1 MCAAGPYVY
10 VQQRMLLEE
19 LRSRSED
26 REGLQAAEDGL
37 KATRRSHRVVPWS
50 FWLDRG
56 GTFTDCLGRA
66 PDGGVHTTKVLSS
79 ARAPIEGIRRL
90 LGLEPDDPIPPCEV
104 RMGTTV
110 ATNALLERKGA
121 RVALLVTRG
130 FGDLLDIGTT
140 QRPDLFALDIIKPQS
155 LYARVIE
162 VDARAAAS
170 GDVLAGV
177 DADAVRIQLE
187 GLWGEVESLAIV
199 VMHAHRAPQLECRL
213 AALAR
218 EVGFEHVTLS
228 HETTQQLGLL
238 RRGDTAVVD
247 AYLTPLL
254 AAYLGELQRELPGST
269 LRLMQSSGDLAS
281 VDRFRGPAAVLSG
294 PAGGVVACA
303 AVAEWHGLDEV
314 IGFDM
319 GGTSTDVCRISGA
332 PEWTYETE
340 TAGVRIC
347 APMLAVHTVAA
358 GGGSI
363 CRFDSGRFLV
373 GPQSVG
379 SSPGPLC
386 YGREDAEDLSVTD
399 VNLVLGRLVPQ
410 RFPLP
415 LHAERVNH
423 ALAEIGK
430 LSGMTPAQAAAGFF
444 EVACEHMAG
453 AIKKIS
459 VARGYDVRNHVLILF
474 GGAAGQHGCAVARR
488 LGIRRLVVHP
498 YAGVLSAYGMG
509 LADLGWHGEHEAGG
523 VLLSNEALASTADH
537 LARQEEE
544 GQRCLESEG
553 VPASKLSF
561 RRTLDLRYRG
571 TQSTLSVGYEHDAR
585 RVRRAFE
592 DDHERAFA
600 YRRTDH
606 AIEIVSGR
614 VVVVGRDR
622 PPERPLEEEVST
634 QPVPSGSQS
643 MWTGAVFAEVD
654 VYMRDELEPGQ
665 RMTGPAVVSEST
677 GTTVVDSG
685 FELRVDGR
693 RNLWLEDLA
702 IPARARGGPER
713 DPVRLELFYNRFMSI
728 AEQMGH
734 ALQRTAMSTNIRE
747 RLDFSCAVFDDEGG
761 LVANAPHIPVHL
773 GAMGETVRAVLRI
786 HPNQQPGEAYVS
798 NDPAA
803 GGSHLPD
810 ITVVTPV
817 FDEAGV
823 RRFFVASRGHHS
835 DIGGMTPGS
844 MPPHARRLSE
854 EGVVLRA
861 LRLIKDGQFDEVGL
875 RAALAA
881 GPYPARDPEQNVAD
895 LRAQLAANQ
904 QGVSLLRDL
913 VAEHGRSTVS
923 AYMRHV
929 QDHAAEKVTAA
940 IAALPDGVCEARD
953 QLDDGT
959 PLAVSLTVAGSE
971 LTIDFVGTGSGE
983 GSNLNAP
990 AAVSMAAIIYVLRLL
1005 VGESIPLAS
1014 GCLRPVRL
1022 SIPDG
1027 SLLAPPADAAVAAG
1041 NVETSQRVVDLLLA
1055 ALGLSAASQG
1065 TMNNLSFGSDEY
1077 GYYETIGGGAGA
1089 TALADGAS
1097 GVQTHMTNTRI
1108 TDPEVLE
1115 TRFPIRVLRFGYRRG
1130 SGGDGL
1136 HRGGE
1141 GLVRCL
1147 EALEPM
1153 TISILSDRRSRG
1165 PFGIKGGAAGLQGCN
1180 EIAGRDVG
1188 PRATMAVSAGDV
1200 VTIHTPG
1207 GGGYG
1212 APDAQTS
1219 CTPFGVDQLERP
1231 LGS

>member
-1 MCAAGPYVY
+1 M
-10 VQQRMLLEE
+10 
-19 LRSRSED
+19 
-26 REGLQAAEDGL
+26 
-37 KATRRSHRVVPWS
+37 PWS

-66 PDGGVHTTKVLSS
+66 PDGSVHTTKVLSS

-90 LGLEPDDPIPPCEV
+90 LGIEPDAPIPPCEV

-170 GDVLAGV
+170 GDVLVGV
-177 DADAVRIQLE
+177 DADAVRGKLE
-187 GLWGEVESLAIV
+187 GLRAEVESLAIV
-199 VMHAHRAPQLECRL
+199 VMHAHRAPELECTL
-213 AALAR
+213 ADLAR
-218 EVGFEHVTLS
+218 EAGFDHVTLS
-228 HETTQQLGLL
+228 HQATHQLGLL

-281 VDRFRGPAAVLSG
+281 SERFRGPAAVLSG

-303 AVAEWHGLDEV
+303 AVAEGHGLKEV

-319 GGTSTDVCRISGA
+319 GGTSTDVCRIAGS

-379 SSPGPLC
+379 SRPGPLC
-386 YGREDAEDLSVTD
+386 YGREEAEALSVTD
-399 VNLVLGRLVPQ
+399 VNLALGRLVPE

-415 LHAERVNH
+415 LQIDRVNR
-423 ALAEIGK
+423 ALAQIGV
-430 LSGMTPAQAAAGFF
+430 LSAMTPAEAAAGFF

-459 VARGYDVRNHVLILF
+459 VARGYDVRDHVLILF

-488 LGIRRLVVHP
+488 LGIRRVVVHP

-509 LADLGWHGEHEAGG
+509 LADLGWHGEYDAGG
-523 VLLSNEALASTADH
+523 ALLSSEALSATAEKFV
-537 LARQEEE
+537 LREEE
-544 GQRCLESEG
+544 GRRCLESEG
-553 VPASKLSF
+553 VPPSQLRF
-561 RRTLDLRYRG
+561 RRSLDLRYHG
-571 TQSTLSVGYEHDAR
+571 TQSTLSVRFHRDVQG
-585 RVRRAFE
+585 VRRAFE
-592 DDHERAFA
+592 DDHERAFG
-600 YRRTDH
+600 YRRSGH
-606 AIEIVSGR
+606 GIEIVSGR
-614 VVVVGRDR
+614 VVVVGRAR
-622 PPERPLEEEVST
+622 PAEQPVEEEVGT
-634 QPVPSGSQS
+634 KPVPWGSQS
-643 MWTGAVFAEVD
+643 MWTGVAFATVD
-654 VYMRDELEPGQ
+654 VYRRDDLEPGQ
-665 RMTGPAVVSEST
+665 RIVGPAVVSEST
-677 GTTVVDSG
+677 GTTVVDPG

-693 RNLWLEDLA
+693 RHLWLEDLA
-702 IPARARGGPER
+702 NPARPQGGPQR

-747 RLDFSCAVFDDEGG
+747 RLDFSCAVFDEDGG

-786 HPNQQPGEAYVS
+786 HPNQRPGEAYVS

-817 FDEAGV
+817 FDDGGV

-844 MPPHARRLSE
+844 MPPHAKHLSE

-861 LRLIKDGQFDEVGL
+861 LRLVEDGHFDENGL
-875 RAALAA
+875 RTALAA
-881 GPYPARDPEQNVAD
+881 GPYPARDPEQNIAD

-904 QGVSLLRDL
+904 QGVSLLREL
-913 VAEHGRSTVS
+913 VAQHGCSTVS

-940 IAALPDGVCEARD
+940 IEALPDGVCEARD

-959 PLAVSLTVAGSE
+959 PLAVSLTIAGSV
-971 LTIDFVGTGSGE
+971 LTIDFAGTGSGE

-1022 SIPDG
+1022 SIPEG
-1027 SLLAPPADAAVAAG
+1027 CLLAPSADAAVAAG

-1115 TRFPIRVLRFGYRRG
+1115 TRFPIRVRRFGYRRG
-1130 SGGDGL
+1130 SGGDGR

-1153 TISILSDRRSRG
+1153 TVSILSDRRSRG
-1165 PFGIKGGAAGLQGCN
+1165 PFGIKGGAAGLRGRN
-1180 EIAGRDVG
+1180 EMAGRDVG
-1188 PRATMAVSAGDV
+1188 PRASMDIVAGEV
-1200 VTIHTPG
+1200 VTIETPG

-1212 APDAQTS
+1212 APATEMSTAPHGDEL
-1219 CTPFGVDQLERP
+1219 PERP